1 MEDKKYKIAVIG
13 GGNMGGAITS
23 ALSKKTGYQVFLY
36 ERTEEKA
43 KALEKECGVTLLKN
57 MEDALGMDVI
67 LIALKPQ
74 NLPSFYKTL
83 SSLDPGLFI
92 SICAGVDISTLEK
105 NLKTEKIVRY
115 MPNIGAK
122 VGKSV
127 TAVALSQKLDE
138 EERDLAMDIA
148 LSFGDAF
155 ALDESLFSTFI
166 GISGSAIAFMFDFMH
181 SIAMAGVKNG
191 IPYSKALSIVSGTME
206 SAAMLQKA
214 TGNGAIELETMVCSP
229 RGTTIEGVRSLC
241 DNGFSSIVQEA
252 VDVTIEKSEEMT
264 RSAKENGG
272 SRK

>member
-1 MEDKKYKIAVIG
+1 MDKKKYKIAIIG
-13 GGNMGGAITS
+13 GGNMGGAIAI
-23 ALSKKTGYQVFLY
+23 ALSGKSDFQVFLY
-36 ERTEEKA
+36 ERTKERA
-43 KALEKECGVTLLKN
+43 NALADGRDITLLSSISEGKD
-57 MEDALGMDVI
+57 MDAVI
-67 LIALKPQ
+67 IALKPQ
-74 NLPSFYKTL
+74 NLPAFYPTL
-83 SSLDPGLFI
+83 STMNPGVFI
-92 SICAGVDISTLEK
+92 SICAGVDISTLEN
-105 NLKTEKIVRY
+105 NLKTEKVVRY

-127 TAVALSQKLDE
+127 TAVAYSKNLTE
-138 EERDLAMDIA
+138 EEKNMAMEIA

-155 ALDESLFSTFI
+155 DLDESLFSAFI

-181 SIAMAGVKNG
+181 SIAMAGVKAG

-206 SAAMLQKA
+206 SAASLQKA

-252 VDVTIEKSEEMT
+252 VDVTIEKSEELT